1 MSVAEIVAVIEEGES
16 GVTYAKE
23 VVLLELLLLNLNP
36 PIVVL

>member
-1 MSVAEIVAVIEEGES
+1 MSIAGSTMVIEEGES
-16 GVTYAKE
+16 SVTYAKE